1 MKRINAAKILLAYTL
16 ILSFAV
22 TGVVAQ
28 EQPVEPNEQMTSG
41 LSGKVVDTEGK
52 PLAGFTFMILSL
64 QNVKGDVHPVIM
76 PPHLLH
82 EQLAQHVGKHQPG
95 MPRSMAKVETD
106 AEGAFSATNILPG
119 HVQIIAVPKKM
130 LDAMEK
136 IDPNKPQQ
144 AMHIPMEFMMGGEES
159 EMPIISI
166 RLNKITFYYP
176 DRWGPIESFMFG
188 LKPDVHL
195 EDVKITVKQRLKI
208 RAQIVYADG
217 TSVANVRARLSMRYT
232 GGEFG
237 GGSGTHGT
245 SCFTDAEGNFTQY
258 RDDPGYYT
266 LSITYGG
273 FTGGAGPFLLKKDV
287 HPEKIVIKLDGNP
300 VDAKRPSGKIKELD
314 EETVRRLVKNLPG
327 NEGVR
332 KPIIR
337 PPAKPAKIVWIINPE
352 NGHAYAKIQCQDWH
366 DAQRKAIK
374 EGAHL
379 VSINN
384 EDEQFWL
391 DVIFSNIPF
400 WIGLNDVDKEG
411 EWRWDSGEPVT
422 YTNWTTHDIFPDDA
436 PDSEKDFV
444 AVSLH
449 ESGWQSVS
457 PKGHLWRMARHA
469 VIEKDGLVSKIPE
482 AAESED
488 E

>member
-76 PPHLLH
+76 SPHLLH

-119 HVQIIAVPKKM
+119 HVRIIAVPKKMKVETDAEGAFSATNILPEHVQIIAVPKKM

-176 DRWGPIESFMFG
+176 DRRGPIESFMFG

-208 RAQIVYADG
+208 RAQI
-217 TSVANVRARLSMRYT
+217 
-232 GGEFG
+232 
-237 GGSGTHGT
+237 
-245 SCFTDAEGNFTQY
+245 
-258 RDDPGYYT
+258 
-266 LSITYGG
+266 
-273 FTGGAGPFLLKKDV
+273 
-287 HPEKIVIKLDGNP
+287 
-300 VDAKRPSGKIKELD
+300 
-314 EETVRRLVKNLPG
+314 
-327 NEGVR
+327 
-332 KPIIR
+332 
-337 PPAKPAKIVWIINPE
+337 
-352 NGHAYAKIQCQDWH
+352 
-366 DAQRKAIK
+366 
-374 EGAHL
+374 
-379 VSINN
+379 
-384 EDEQFWL
+384 
-391 DVIFSNIPF
+391 
-400 WIGLNDVDKEG
+400 
-411 EWRWDSGEPVT
+411 
-422 YTNWTTHDIFPDDA
+422 
-436 PDSEKDFV
+436 
-444 AVSLH
+444 
-449 ESGWQSVS
+449 
-457 PKGHLWRMARHA
+457 RHYN
-469 VIEKDGLVSKIPE
+469 
-482 AAESED
+482 
-488 E
+488 